1 MLHPVGKGQHGKRIA
16 GERRDGDRTVF
27 QKIKPCSAPQKR
39 RFNASFAG
47 KAQSLNISHQVI
59 EPAAQRAI
67 EPDLRKALG
76 DCPADCR
83 HRIRVVFLDRQIE
96 HGDALVAL
104 TFIRIKIPHEKVGAD
119 TGFFCVGIAPVA
131 GDDKIRVPD
140 AGQIVRLPA
149 GDDRAKLLHS
159 ASQRNRDCPT
169 DSPGMFLF

>member
-1 MLHPVGKGQHGKRIA
+1 MV
-16 GERRDGDRTVF
+16 
-27 QKIKPCSAPQKR
+27 
-39 RFNASFAG
+39 
-47 KAQSLNISHQVI
+47 

-67 EPDLRKALG
+67 EPEFRKTLG
-76 DCPADCR
+76 DCPADRR

-104 TFIRIKIPHEKVGAD
+104 TFIRIKIAHEKVRAD
-119 TGFFCVGIAPVA
+119 TGLFCVGIAPVA

-159 ASQRNRDCPT
+159 ASQRNRDCPES
-169 DSPGMFLF
+169 SPKVGLF